1 MLNALPSLKASVK
14 KYVVFVLVLVCVV
27 MAFEGHASDESKN
40 MLHSDFDTAMEI
52 ALLIRL
58 QYVDPVRSLTR
69 CLLTWRP
76 ILSRHARESQRSKH
90 S

>member
-1 MLNALPSLKASVK
+1 MPSLKASVK

-58 QYVDPVRSLTR
+58 QYVDPVRVTDLLSAYMETNTIEGMLESLNDQYT
-69 CLLTWRP
+69 
-76 ILSRHARESQRSKH
+76 QYMD
-90 S
+90 